1 MQKVTERTTWLVLM
15 QLSFFVL
22 FIHIA
27 ISITNLNNIYNFL
40 FLQNNNDMCTKCRT
54 KDSTPILLE
63 IKLKLISGKKI
74 SLEDDFLFLVFCA
87 RFYTIF
93 DTSIIVLIF

>member
-40 FLQNNNDMCTKCRT
+40 FLQNNNDKCTKSRT

-63 IKLKLISGKKI
+63 IKLKLISG
-74 SLEDDFLFLVFCA
+74 
-87 RFYTIF
+87 
-93 DTSIIVLIF
+93 

>member
-22 FIHIA
+22 FIHTA

-40 FLQNNNDMCTKCRT
+40 FLQNNNDMCTKSRT

-63 IKLKLISGKKI
+63 IKLKLISG
-74 SLEDDFLFLVFCA
+74 
-87 RFYTIF
+87 
-93 DTSIIVLIF
+93 

>member
-40 FLQNNNDMCTKCRT
+40 FLQNNNDMCTKSRT

-63 IKLKLISGKKI
+63 IKLKLISG
-74 SLEDDFLFLVFCA
+74 
-87 RFYTIF
+87 
-93 DTSIIVLIF
+93 